1 MANNDYFSVAYKI
14 LSYLKY
20 CYENG
25 EIPDTNILRSK
36 TFYVT
41 DRQFY
46 QTLQMLTD
54 DGYIKG
60 LIISPTKSGTLV
72 TGLDNLAITSSGLQ
86 YLAENSMMRK
96 AYKMFKEAKDWLP
109 LI

>member
-1 MANNDYFSVAYKI
+1 M
-14 LSYLKY
+14 SYLKY

-25 EIPDTNILRSK
+25 EIPDTNILRST

-46 QTLQMLTD
+46 QTLQILTD
-54 DGYIKG
+54 DGYIKE
-60 LIISPTKSGTLV
+60 LIISPTKNGTLV
-72 TGLDNLAITSSGLQ
+72 TGLDNLAITSLGLQ
-86 YLAENSMMRK
+86 YLTENSMMKK
-96 AYKMFKEAKDWLP
+96 AYKMFKEVKVWLP